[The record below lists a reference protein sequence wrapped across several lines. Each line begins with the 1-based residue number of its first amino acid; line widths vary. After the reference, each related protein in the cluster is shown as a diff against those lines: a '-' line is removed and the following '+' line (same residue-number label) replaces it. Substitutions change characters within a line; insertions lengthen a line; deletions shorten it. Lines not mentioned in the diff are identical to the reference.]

1 MSITHEIYK
10 FFDDGF
16 EVRGVFLDISKAFD
30 KIWHKDII
38 FKIKQNGVS
47 GKLLYL
53 LSEFLKDRKQGVTLN
68 GLVSSWAGVKAWVPQ
83 ESILGPLLYLVYIN
97 DLADGL
103 STNAK
108 LFAYD
113 TSLFSVIHDVETSA
127 NELND
132 DLYQINKCTFQ
143 WKIIFKPD
151 QRKQTQEI
159 IFNRKT
165 KKISHPSLRI
175 NNNIVSQTLYFLML
189 NWLLRNI

>member
-1 MSITHEIYK
+1 M
-10 FFDDGF
+10 
-16 EVRGVFLDISKAFD
+16 RGVFLDISKAFD

-47 GKLLYL
+47 GKLLSL

-68 GLVSSWAGVKAWVPQ
+68 GLVSSWAGVNAWVPQ

-143 WKIIFKPD
+143 WKISFNPD
-151 QRKQTQEI
+151 QRK
-159 IFNRKT
+159 
-165 KKISHPSLRI
+165 
-175 NNNIVSQTLYFLML
+175 
-189 NWLLRNI
+189 

>member
-1 MSITHEIYK
+1 M
-10 FFDDGF
+10 
-16 EVRGVFLDISKAFD
+16 RGVFLDISKAFD

-47 GKLLYL
+47 GKLLSL

-68 GLVSSWAGVKAWVPQ
+68 GLVSSWAGVNAWVPQ

-108 LFAYD
+108 LFTFD

-143 WKIIFKPD
+143 WKMSFNPD
-151 QRKQTQEI
+151 QRK
-159 IFNRKT
+159 
-165 KKISHPSLRI
+165 
-175 NNNIVSQTLYFLML
+175 
-189 NWLLRNI
+189 